1 MQLYIIPKTH
11 PLWKKKLSVRSRNDT
26 LGWLAFRHRADC
38 WQCNKN
44 QIRSSVH
51 TLNNLRG
58 SLTRDRPQ
66 RTSDPESVHAPL
78 PCLQTTYGDM
88 MRDNISS
95 TPQSSPSGTFT
106 SRLPALLLLAFRH
119 FHSEDKGCRKPVLEM
134 KFASAPA
141 CTYC

>member
-1 MQLYIIPKTH
+1 MHLYIIPKTH

-26 LGWLAFRHRADC
+26 HGWLVFRHRTDC

-51 TLNNLRG
+51 PLNNLRG

-66 RTSDPESVHAPL
+66 WTSDPESVHAPL
-78 PCLQTTYGDM
+78 PCLRTTDGDK

-95 TPQSSPSGTFT
+95 TPQSSPSDTFT
-106 SRLPALLLLAFRH
+106 PRLQALLLLAFRH
-119 FHSEDKGCRKPVLEM
+119 FYSSPSGTFTPLTKDVVNQCWN
-134 KFASAPA
+134 
-141 CTYC
+141 